1 MQGGRLLSIGSF
13 QKENP
18 NSTYT
23 LDFLNLQWS
32 AFLGIKDRQSSHTS
46 EAVNVHHLPSGDK
59 GNLLFRA
66 MVLTVKK
73 NGLVFQE
80 EEDWQ
85 EKKILYKSSR
95 KFLELRS
102 ILIGGVGNICQKK
115 RCQKRNTLSLTQWW
129 GWCCGQSGPG
139 QTDTRCLISQPPCPR
154 IEWKHNHEHP
164 TTCDKR
170 AWWQNCRTRRECL
183 LLPTR
188 TFYSAKK

>member
-1 MQGGRLLSIGSF
+1 MQGGRLLSVGSF

-46 EAVNVHHLPSGDK
+46 EAVNVHHLPSRDK

-85 EKKILYKSSR
+85 EKKIYTRVAENFWSWDQFSLVE
-95 KFLELRS
+95 LE
-102 ILIGGVGNICQKK
+102 IF
-115 RCQKRNTLSLTQWW
+115 
-129 GWCCGQSGPG
+129 
-139 QTDTRCLISQPPCPR
+139 
-154 IEWKHNHEHP
+154 
-164 TTCDKR
+164 
-170 AWWQNCRTRRECL
+170 A
-183 LLPTR
+183 
-188 TFYSAKK
+188 